1 MLSAAAHAFDRNT
14 WVEVAE
20 EDSKSTF
27 SLILIAHSSAYQ
39 PSTTVESQ
47 MVLLNQ
53 VLLAFLTAATNG
65 LKAGSG
71 NPVFITGVQRSHG
84 SAVKYIGELLSFP
97 FFLDLS

>member
-1 MLSAAAHAFDRNT
+1 
-14 WVEVAE
+14 
-20 EDSKSTF
+20 
-27 SLILIAHSSAYQ
+27 
-39 PSTTVESQ
+39 

-84 SAVKYIGELLSFP
+84 SAVKYIGKLLSIP
-97 FFLDLS
+97 FL